1 MLQQLIIHHY
11 TLVDFLHL
19 NFSDKMTAIS
29 GETGAGKSILL
40 GALGLTLGNRAESGC
55 VRQGAERADIH
66 AVFDLSQLPRVKDYL
81 SAKHLASA
89 EDPDTCILRRIV
101 NQDGRSR
108 GYINGHP
115 VNITA
120 LKEVGRQLVNIHG
133 QHEHQHLLG
142 RDSHQ
147 TLLDAFGNYP
157 KHQTQVASIS
167 HQWLELERQIKALTG
182 GQQLSDAER
191 QLLQYQ
197 VDELEQLSLLNNELL
212 ALEQEHKQRA
222 NADSLLQAVRCA
234 LPDNPLD
241 EDPAACLQRWQQRL
255 QNFSPHSPHLRAA
268 VDMLASAAIQIEESQ
283 IELQNFM
290 QGFDE
295 DPARLQTLEHRL
307 DQIYSMARKH
317 KIQAAD
323 LPEHLILLQQQLQQN
338 QAQEGQL
345 EAIHEQQAALVSDY
359 DQAAAVLTKARQVA
373 AKKLEKAVGEQLSLL
388 GMPNC
393 RLGLSMQT
401 KSDTGL
407 QPQGRDDVEIL
418 ISTNPGQSAKPLAK
432 IASGGE
438 LSRISLAIQVVIA
451 TTSITPSLIFDEVDV
466 GIGGA
471 TAEIVGRLLSQ
482 LGQHC
487 QLLCITHLPQVAS
500 QAQHHLQVSKSS
512 NDAATQ
518 TQVAALDEDQRIQE
532 IARMLGGVKLTQQTL
547 AHAKEMLGTGA
558 LLH

>member
-1 MLQQLIIHHY
+1 MLQQLIVHHY
-11 TLVDFLHL
+11 ALVDFLHL
-19 NFSDKMTAIS
+19 DFNHKMTAIS

-40 GALGLTLGNRAESGC
+40 GALGLTLGDRAESGC

-66 AVFDLSQLPRVKDYL
+66 AVFDLTHLPHVKDYL

-89 EDPDTCILRRIV
+89 GDPDTCILRRIV

-108 GYINGHP
+108 GYINGKP

-120 LKEVGRQLVNIHG
+120 LKELGRQLINIHG

-147 TLLDAFGNYP
+147 ALLDAFGNYP
-157 KHQTQVASIS
+157 KHQEAVAIIS
-167 HQWLELERQIKALTG
+167 HEWLELDRQIKALTG
-182 GQQLSDAER
+182 GQQLSEAEQ

-197 VDELEQLSLLNNELL
+197 VDELEQLNLLDDELL

-222 NADSLLQAVRCA
+222 NADQLLQAVRCA
-234 LPDNPLD
+234 LPDNPLG
-241 EDPAACLQRWQQRL
+241 EDPTACLQRWQQQL
-255 QNFSPHSPHLRAA
+255 QNFSQHSPHLCAA

-283 IELQNFM
+283 IELHSFL

-307 DQIYSMARKH
+307 DQIYSIARKH

-323 LPEHLILLQQQLQQN
+323 LPEHLSLLQQQLQQN
-338 QAQEGQL
+338 RDQEGQL
-345 EAIHEQQAALVSDY
+345 EAIHQKQSALTDAYEV
-359 DQAAAVLTKARQVA
+359 AAAKLTKARQTA
-373 AKKLEKAVGEQLSLL
+373 AKKLEQAVGEQLTLL

-393 RLGLSMQT
+393 RLELSMQT
-401 KSDTGL
+401 KTDSRL
-407 QPQGRDDVEIL
+407 QPQGCDDVEIL

-487 QLLCITHLPQVAS
+487 QLLCITHLAQVAS
-500 QAQHHLQVSKSS
+500 QAQHHLQVSKFSQGQV
-512 NDAATQ
+512 TQ
-518 TQVAALDEDQRIQE
+518 TQVAALTDEQRIQE

-547 AHAKEMLGTGA
+547 AHAEEMLGTVT

>member
-1 MLQQLIIHHY
+1 MLQQLIVHHY

-19 NFSDKMTAIS
+19 DFSHKMTAIS

-40 GALGLTLGNRAESGC
+40 GALGLTLGDRAESGC

-66 AVFDLSQLPRVKDYL
+66 AVFDLSQLPQVKDYL
-81 SAKHLASA
+81 AAKHLASA

-108 GYINGHP
+108 GYINGKP

-120 LKEVGRQLVNIHG
+120 LKELGRQLINIHG
-133 QHEHQHLLG
+133 QHEHQHLLA

-157 KHQTQVASIS
+157 KHQEAVSSIS
-167 HQWLELERQIKALTG
+167 HEWLEFDRQIKALTG
-182 GQQLSDAER
+182 GQQLSEAEQ

-197 VDELEQLSLLNNELL
+197 VDELVQLNLLEDEVL

-222 NADSLLQAVRCA
+222 NADQLLQAVRCA
-234 LPDNPLD
+234 LPNNPLD
-241 EDPAACLQRWQQRL
+241 EDPMACLQRWQQQL
-255 QNFSPHSPHLRAA
+255 QNFSQHSPHLTAA

-283 IELQNFM
+283 IELQNFL

-307 DQIYSMARKH
+307 DQIYSTARKH

-323 LPEHLILLQQQLQQN
+323 LPEHLTLLQQQLQQN
-338 QAQEGQL
+338 QDQEGQL
-345 EAIHEQQAALVSDY
+345 EAIHEQQIALANAYDEAATS
-359 DQAAAVLTKARQVA
+359 LTKVRQTA
-373 AKKLEKAVGEQLSLL
+373 AKKLEKAVGEQLTLL
-388 GMPNC
+388 GMPNF
-393 RLGLSMQT
+393 RLELSMQT
-401 KSDTGL
+401 KSDIRL
-407 QPQGRDDVEIL
+407 QPQGRDDIEIL
-418 ISTNPGQSAKPLAK
+418 ISTNPGQIAKPLAK

-512 NDAATQ
+512 HGQATQ
-518 TQVAALDEDQRIQE
+518 TQVAALDDDQRIQE

>member
-1 MLQQLIIHHY
+1 
-11 TLVDFLHL
+11 
-19 NFSDKMTAIS
+19 
-29 GETGAGKSILL
+29 
-40 GALGLTLGNRAESGC
+40 
-55 VRQGAERADIH
+55 
-66 AVFDLSQLPRVKDYL
+66 
-81 SAKHLASA
+81 
-89 EDPDTCILRRIV
+89 
-101 NQDGRSR
+101 
-108 GYINGHP
+108 
-115 VNITA
+115 
-120 LKEVGRQLVNIHG
+120 
-133 QHEHQHLLG
+133 
-142 RDSHQ
+142 
-147 TLLDAFGNYP
+147 
-157 KHQTQVASIS
+157 
-167 HQWLELERQIKALTG
+167 
-182 GQQLSDAER
+182 
-191 QLLQYQ
+191 LQYQ
-197 VDELEQLSLLNNELL
+197 VDELEQLSLLPDELL

-222 NADSLLQAVRCA
+222 NADQLLQAVRCA
-234 LPDNPLD
+234 LPDNPLG
-241 EDPAACLQRWQQRL
+241 EDPTACIQRWQQQL
-255 QNFSPHSPHLRAA
+255 QNFSQHSPHLSAA
-268 VDMLASAAIQIEESQ
+268 VDMLANAAIQIEESQ
-283 IELQNFM
+283 IELQSFL

-295 DPARLQTLEHRL
+295 DPARLQNLEHRL

-323 LPEHLILLQQQLQQN
+323 LPEHLDALQQQLKQN
-338 QAQEGQL
+338 QDQEGQL
-345 EAIHEQQAALVSDY
+345 ESIHQQQQELTGAY
-359 DQAAAVLTKARQVA
+359 DIAAAKLTKARQAA
-373 AKKLEKAVGEQLSLL
+373 AKKLEKAVGEQLVLL

-393 RLGLSMQT
+393 RLELSMQT
-401 KSDTGL
+401 KPDTRL
-407 QPQGRDDVEIL
+407 QINGRDDTEIL

-512 NDAATQ
+512 QGQTTH
-518 TQVAALDEDQRIQE
+518 TQVAALDDNQRIQE

>member
-1 MLQQLIIHHY
+1 MLQQLIVHHY
-11 TLVDFLHL
+11 ALVDFLHL
-19 NFSDKMTAIS
+19 DFSNKMTAIS

-40 GALGLTLGNRAESGC
+40 GALGLTLGDRAESGC

-66 AVFDLSQLPRVKDYL
+66 AVFDLSHLPQVKDYL
-81 SAKHLASA
+81 SAKHLSAA
-89 EDPDTCILRRIV
+89 EDPDTCILRRMI

-108 GYINGHP
+108 GYINGNP
-115 VNITA
+115 VNIA
-120 LKEVGRQLVNIHG
+120 SLKELGRQLINIHG

-157 KHQTQVASIS
+157 KQQEAVATIS
-167 HQWLELERQIKALTG
+167 HEWFEFDRQIKALTG
-182 GQQLSDAER
+182 GQQLSEAEQ

-197 VDELEQLSLLNNELL
+197 VDELEQLSLLPDELL

-222 NADSLLQAVRCA
+222 NADQLLQAVRCA
-234 LPDNPLD
+234 LPDNSLG
-241 EDPAACLQRWQQRL
+241 EDPMGCIQRWQQQL
-255 QNFSPHSPHLRAA
+255 QNFSQHSPHLSAA
-268 VDMLASAAIQIEESQ
+268 VDMLANAAIQIEESQ
-283 IELQNFM
+283 IELQNFL

-295 DPARLQTLEHRL
+295 DPTRLQNLEHRL
-307 DQIYSMARKH
+307 DEIYSMARKH

-323 LPEHLILLQQQLQQN
+323 LPEHLGLLQQQLQQN
-338 QAQEGQL
+338 QDQEGQL
-345 EAIHEQQAALVSDY
+345 EAIHQQQFELTKAY
-359 DQAAAVLTKARQVA
+359 DTAAAKLTKARQA
-373 AKKLEKAVGEQLSLL
+373 AATQLEKAVGEQLTLL

-393 RLGLSMQT
+393 RLELSMQT
-401 KSDTGL
+401 KTDTRL
-407 QPQGRDDVEIL
+407 QPNGRDDTEIL

-482 LGQHC
+482 LGEPC

-512 NDAATQ
+512 QGQTTQ
-518 TQVAALDEDQRIQE
+518 TQVAALDDEQRIQE

>member
-1 MLQQLIIHHY
+1 MLQQLIVHHY

-19 NFSDKMTAIS
+19 DFSHKMTAIS

-40 GALGLTLGNRAESGC
+40 GALGLTLGDRAESGC
-55 VRQGAERADIH
+55 VRQGAERADVH
-66 AVFDLSQLPRVKDYL
+66 AVFDLSALPLVKDYL
-81 SAKHLASA
+81 AAKDLAA
-89 EDPDTCILRRIV
+89 TEDADTCILRRIV

-108 GYINGHP
+108 GYINGKP

-120 LKEVGRQLVNIHG
+120 LKEVGRQLINIHG

-147 TLLDAFGNYP
+147 SLLDAFGNYP
-157 KHQTQVASIS
+157 KSQASVAAIS

-182 GQQLSDAER
+182 GQQLSEAEQ

-197 VDELEQLSLLNNELL
+197 VDELEQLNLLPEELI

-222 NADSLLQAVRCA
+222 NADQLLQAVRCA
-234 LPDNPLD
+234 LPDNPLG
-241 EDPAACLQRWQQRL
+241 EDPAACLQRWQHQL
-255 QNFSPHSPHLRAA
+255 QNFSQHSPHLQSA

-283 IELQNFM
+283 IELQNFL

-295 DPARLQTLEHRL
+295 DPARLQTIEQRL
-307 DQIYSMARKH
+307 DQIYSTARKH

-323 LPEHLILLQQQLQQN
+323 LPEHLGVLQQQLQQN
-338 QAQEGQL
+338 QDQEGQL
-345 EAIHEQQAALVSDY
+345 EAIHEQQLGLTKTYHEAAT
-359 DQAAAVLTKARQVA
+359 QLTKARQAA
-373 AKKLEKAVGEQLSLL
+373 AKRLEKAVGEQLALL

-393 RLGLSMQT
+393 RLELSIQT
-401 KSDTGL
+401 KDEKRL
-407 QPQGRDDVEIL
+407 QPQGRDDIEIL
-418 ISTNPGQSAKPLAK
+418 ISTNPGQSAKALAK

-512 NDAATQ
+512 KGDSTH
-518 TQVAALDEDQRIQE
+518 TQVAALDEDQRVQE

>member
-1 MLQQLIIHHY
+1 MLQQLIVHHY
-11 TLVDFLHL
+11 ALVDFLHL
-19 NFSDKMTAIS
+19 DFSNKMTAIS

-40 GALGLTLGNRAESGC
+40 GALGLALGDRAESGC

-66 AVFDLSQLPRVKDYL
+66 AVFDLSQLPQVKDYL
-81 SAKHLASA
+81 SAKHLATVQ
-89 EDPDTCILRRIV
+89 DPDTCILRRMI

-108 GYINGHP
+108 GYINGNP

-120 LKEVGRQLVNIHG
+120 LKELGRQLINIHG

-147 TLLDAFGNYP
+147 SLLDAFGNYP
-157 KHQTQVASIS
+157 IQKEAVAAIS
-167 HQWLELERQIKALTG
+167 HSWLELERQIKALTG
-182 GQQLSDAER
+182 GQKLSEAER

-197 VDELEQLSLLNNELL
+197 VDELEQLSLLPDELL

-222 NADSLLQAVRCA
+222 NADQLLQAVRSA
-234 LPDNPLD
+234 LPDNPLG
-241 EDPAACLQRWQQRL
+241 EDPTACIQRWQQQL
-255 QNFSPHSPHLRAA
+255 QNFSNHSPHLCAA
-268 VDMLASAAIQIEESQ
+268 VDMLANAAIQVEESQ
-283 IELQNFM
+283 IELQSFL

-295 DPARLQTLEHRL
+295 DPARLQNLEHRL

-323 LPEHLILLQQQLQQN
+323 LPEHLGLLKQQLQQN
-338 QAQEGQL
+338 QDQQGQL
-345 EAIHEQQAALVSDY
+345 EAIHHQQLELTAAY
-359 DQAAAVLTKARQVA
+359 DVAAAKLTKARQTA
-373 AKKLEKAVGEQLSLL
+373 AKKLEKAVGEQLVLL

-393 RLGLSMQT
+393 RLELSMQT
-401 KSDTGL
+401 KPDARL
-407 QPQGRDDVEIL
+407 QTNGRDDTEIL

-451 TTSITPSLIFDEVDV
+451 KTSITPSLIFDEVDV

-512 NDAATQ
+512 RGQTTH
-518 TQVAALDEDQRIQE
+518 TQVAALDDDQRIQE

>member
-1 MLQQLIIHHY
+1 MLQQLIVHHY
-11 TLVDFLHL
+11 ALVDFLHL
-19 NFSDKMTAIS
+19 DFSDKMTAIS

-40 GALGLTLGNRAESGC
+40 GALGLTLGDRAESGC
-55 VRQGAERADIH
+55 VQQGAERADIH
-66 AVFDLSQLPRVKDYL
+66 AVFDLSHLPRVKDYL
-81 SAKHLASA
+81 SAKHLAAA
-89 EDPDTCILRRIV
+89 EDPDTCILRRMI

-108 GYINGHP
+108 GYINGKP

-120 LKEVGRQLVNIHG
+120 LKELGRQLINIHG

-157 KHQTQVASIS
+157 QHQEAVASIS
-167 HQWLELERQIKALTG
+167 HDWFEFDRQIKALTG
-182 GQQLSDAER
+182 GQQLSEAEQ

-197 VDELEQLSLLNNELL
+197 VDELEQLALLPEELL
-212 ALEQEHKQRA
+212 CLEQEHKQRA
-222 NADSLLQAVRCA
+222 NADQLLQAVRCA
-234 LPDNPLD
+234 LPENPLG
-241 EDPAACLQRWQQRL
+241 EDPTACLQRWQHQL
-255 QNFSPHSPHLRAA
+255 QNFSQHSPHLLAA
-268 VDMLASAAIQIEESQ
+268 VDMLASAVIQIEESQ
-283 IELQNFM
+283 IELQSFL

-295 DPARLQTLEHRL
+295 DPARLQTLEYRL

-317 KIQAAD
+317 KLQAPD
-323 LPEHLILLQQQLQQN
+323 LPEHLNKLQQQLQQN
-338 QAQEGQL
+338 QDQEGQL
-345 EAIHEQQAALVSDY
+345 EAIYEQQAALTDAY
-359 DQAAAVLTKARQVA
+359 DRASAKLTKARQAA
-373 AKKLEKAVGEQLSLL
+373 AKQLEKAVGEQLSLL

-393 RLGLSMQT
+393 RLELSMQT
-401 KSDTGL
+401 KAETRL
-407 QPQGRDDVEIL
+407 QPQGRDDTEIL

-512 NDAATQ
+512 QGQTTQ
-518 TQVAALDEDQRIQE
+518 TQVAALNDHQRIQE

>member
-1 MLQQLIIHHY
+1 MLQQLIVHHY
-11 TLVDFLHL
+11 ALVDFLHL
-19 NFSDKMTAIS
+19 DFNHKMTAIS

-40 GALGLTLGNRAESGC
+40 GALGLTLGDRAESGC

-66 AVFDLSQLPRVKDYL
+66 AVFDLTKLAHVKDYL

-89 EDPDTCILRRIV
+89 GDPDTCILRRII

-108 GYINGHP
+108 GYINGKP

-120 LKEVGRQLVNIHG
+120 LKELGRQLINIHG

-147 TLLDAFGNYP
+147 ALLDAFGNYP
-157 KHQTQVASIS
+157 KHQEAVAVIS
-167 HQWLELERQIKALTG
+167 HEWLEFDRQIKALTG
-182 GQQLSDAER
+182 GQQLSEAEQ

-197 VDELEQLSLLNNELL
+197 VDELEQLNLLDDELL

-222 NADSLLQAVRCA
+222 NADQLLQAVRCA
-234 LPDNPLD
+234 LPDNPLG
-241 EDPAACLQRWQQRL
+241 EDPTACLQRWQQQL
-255 QNFSPHSPHLRAA
+255 QNFSQHSTHLCAA

-283 IELQNFM
+283 IELHSFL

-307 DQIYSMARKH
+307 DEIYSIARKH

-323 LPEHLILLQQQLQQN
+323 LPEHLSLLQQQLQQN
-338 QAQEGQL
+338 EDQEGQL
-345 EAIHEQQAALVSDY
+345 EAIHQQQSALTDAYEV
-359 DQAAAVLTKARQVA
+359 AAAKLTKARQTA
-373 AKKLEKAVGEQLSLL
+373 AKKLEQAVGEQLTLL

-393 RLGLSMQT
+393 RLELSMQT
-401 KSDTGL
+401 KTDSRL

-487 QLLCITHLPQVAS
+487 QLLCITHLAQVAS
-500 QAQHHLQVSKSS
+500 QAQHHLQVSKFSQGQI
-512 NDAATQ
+512 TQ
-518 TQVAALDEDQRIQE
+518 TQVAALTDEQRIQE

-547 AHAKEMLGTGA
+547 AHAEEMLGTGA

>member
-1 MLQQLIIHHY
+1 MLQQLIVHHY
-11 TLVDFLHL
+11 ALVDFLHL
-19 NFSDKMTAIS
+19 DFNHKMTAIS

-40 GALGLTLGNRAESGC
+40 GALGLTLGDRAESGC

-66 AVFDLSQLPRVKDYL
+66 AVFDLTQLPHVKDYL

-89 EDPDTCILRRIV
+89 GDPDTCILRRIV

-108 GYINGHP
+108 GYINGKP

-120 LKEVGRQLVNIHG
+120 LKELGCQLINIHG

-147 TLLDAFGNYP
+147 TLLDAFGNHP
-157 KHQTQVASIS
+157 KRQEAVALIS
-167 HQWLELERQIKALTG
+167 HQWLELGRQIKALTG
-182 GQQLSDAER
+182 GQQLSKAEQ

-197 VDELEQLSLLNNELL
+197 VDELEQLNLSDDELL

-222 NADSLLQAVRCA
+222 NADQLLQAVRCA
-234 LPDNPLD
+234 LPDNPLG
-241 EDPAACLQRWQQRL
+241 EDPTACLQRWQQQL
-255 QNFSPHSPHLRAA
+255 QNFSQHSPHLCAA
-268 VDMLASAAIQIEESQ
+268 ADMLASAAIQIEESQ
-283 IELQNFM
+283 IELHSFL

-323 LPEHLILLQQQLQQN
+323 LPEHLGLLQQQLQQN
-338 QAQEGQL
+338 QDQEGQL
-345 EAIHEQQAALVSDY
+345 EAIRQQQSVLTDAY
-359 DQAAAVLTKARQVA
+359 EAAAAKLTKTRQTA
-373 AKKLEKAVGEQLSLL
+373 AKKLEQAVGEQLTLL

-393 RLGLSMQT
+393 RLELSMQT
-401 KSDTGL
+401 KTDSRL

-487 QLLCITHLPQVAS
+487 QLLCITHLAQVAS
-500 QAQHHLQVSKSS
+500 QAQYHLQVSKFSQGQV
-512 NDAATQ
+512 TQ
-518 TQVAALDEDQRIQE
+518 TQVAALTDEQRIQE
-532 IARMLGGVKLTQQTL
+532 VARMLGGVKLTQQTL
-547 AHAKEMLGTGA
+547 AHAEEMLGTGA

>member
-1 MLQQLIIHHY
+1 MLQQLIVHHY

-19 NFSDKMTAIS
+19 DFSDKMTAIS

-40 GALGLTLGNRAESGC
+40 GALGLTLGDRAESGC
-55 VRQGAERADIH
+55 VRQGAERADVH
-66 AVFDLSQLPRVKDYL
+66 AVFDLRQLPQVKDYL
-81 SAKHLASA
+81 STQHLASV
-89 EDPDTCILRRIV
+89 EDSDTCILRRIV

-120 LKEVGRQLVNIHG
+120 LKAIGRQLVNIHG

-147 TLLDAFGNYP
+147 SLLDAFGNYP
-157 KHQTQVASIS
+157 KHQAAVATIS

-182 GQQLSDAER
+182 GQQLSDAEQ

-197 VDELEQLSLLNNELL
+197 LDELVQLNLLDNELL
-212 ALEQEHKQRA
+212 TLEQEHKQRA
-222 NADSLLQAVRCA
+222 NADSLIQAVRSA
-234 LPDNPLD
+234 LPDNPLG
-241 EDPAACLQRWQQRL
+241 EDPMACLQRWQQQL
-255 QNFSPHSPHLRAA
+255 QNFSQHSPHLASA
-268 VDMLASAAIQIEESQ
+268 VDMLSSAVIQIEESQ
-283 IELQNFM
+283 IELQTFM
-290 QGFDE
+290 HGFDE
-295 DPARLQTLEHRL
+295 DPARLQAIEARL

-323 LPEHLILLQQQLQQN
+323 LPKHLGLLQQQLQQN
-338 QAQEGQL
+338 HDQEGQL
-345 EAIHEQQAALVSDY
+345 DAIHEQQTAFTQAY
-359 DQAAAVLTKARQVA
+359 NQAAATLTKARQAA
-373 AKKLEKAVGEQLSLL
+373 AKQLEKAVGEQLTLL

-393 RLGLSMQT
+393 RLEISMLT
-401 KSDTGL
+401 KADTRL
-407 QPQGRDDVEIL
+407 QAQGRDDIEIL

-512 NDAATQ
+512 QGNATQ
-518 TQVAALDEDQRIQE
+518 TQVAALDDDQRIQE
-532 IARMLGGVKLTQQTL
+532 IARMLGGVTLTQQTL
-547 AHAKEMLGTGA
+547 AHAKEMLSTGT

>member
-1 MLQQLIIHHY
+1 M
-11 TLVDFLHL
+11 
-19 NFSDKMTAIS
+19 
-29 GETGAGKSILL
+29 
-40 GALGLTLGNRAESGC
+40 
-55 VRQGAERADIH
+55 
-66 AVFDLSQLPRVKDYL
+66 
-81 SAKHLASA
+81 
-89 EDPDTCILRRIV
+89 V

-108 GYINGHP
+108 GYINGNP

-120 LKEVGRQLVNIHG
+120 LKELGRQLINIHG

-157 KHQTQVASIS
+157 THQEAVAHIS
-167 HQWLELERQIKALTG
+167 HEWLELDRQIKALTG
-182 GQQLSDAER
+182 GQQLSEAEQ

-197 VDELEQLSLLNNELL
+197 VDELEQLSLLPDELL

-222 NADSLLQAVRCA
+222 NADQLLQAVRCA
-234 LPDNPLD
+234 LPDNPLG
-241 EDPAACLQRWQQRL
+241 EDPTACIQRWQQQL
-255 QNFSPHSPHLRAA
+255 QNFSQHSPHLSAA
-268 VDMLASAAIQIEESQ
+268 VDMLANAAIQIEESQ
-283 IELQNFM
+283 IELQSFL

-295 DPARLQTLEHRL
+295 DPARLQNLEHRL

-323 LPEHLILLQQQLQQN
+323 LPEHLDALQQQLQQN
-338 QAQEGQL
+338 QDQEGQL
-345 EAIHEQQAALVSDY
+345 ESIHQQQQELTGAY
-359 DQAAAVLTKARQVA
+359 DIAAAKLTKARQAA
-373 AKKLEKAVGEQLSLL
+373 AKKLEKAVGEQLVLL

-393 RLGLSMQT
+393 RLELSMQT
-401 KSDTGL
+401 KPDTRL
-407 QPQGRDDVEIL
+407 QINGRDDTEIL

-512 NDAATQ
+512 QGQTTH
-518 TQVAALDEDQRIQE
+518 TQVAALDDNQRIQE

>member
-1 MLQQLIIHHY
+1 MLQQLIVHHY
-11 TLVDFLHL
+11 ALVDYLHL
-19 NFSDKMTAIS
+19 DFRDKMTAIS

-40 GALGLTLGNRAESGC
+40 GALGLALGDRAESGC
-55 VRQGAERADIH
+55 VRHGSERADIH
-66 AVFDLSQLPRVKDYL
+66 AVFDLSNLNPIKDYL
-81 SAKHLASA
+81 SAKHLASG
-89 EDPDTCILRRIV
+89 EDPDTCILRRII

-108 GYINGHP
+108 GYINGKP

-120 LKEVGRQLVNIHG
+120 LKELGRQLVNIHG

-147 TLLDAFGNYP
+147 KLLDAFGHYP
-157 KHQTQVASIS
+157 KEQAKVAAIS
-167 HQWLELERQIKALTG
+167 HQWHELEQQIKTLTG
-182 GQQLSDAER
+182 GQQLSEPER

-197 VDELEQLSLLNNELL
+197 VDELELLDLQKDELTS
-212 ALEQEHKQRA
+212 LEQEHKQRV
-222 NADSLLQAVRCA
+222 NADQLLHAVKGA
-234 LPDNPLD
+234 LPDNALG
-241 EDPAACLQRWQQRL
+241 EDPQACLQRWHQQL
-255 QNFSPHSPHLRAA
+255 QSFSAHNTHLAA
-268 VDMLASAAIQIEESQ
+268 ATEMLASAAIQIEESQ
-283 IELQNFM
+283 YELQTFL
-290 QGFDE
+290 QGFDQ
-295 DPARLQTLEHRL
+295 DPMRLQTIEQRL
-307 DQIYSMARKH
+307 DQIYSIARKH
-317 KIQAAD
+317 KIQASE
-323 LPEHLILLQQQLQQN
+323 LLEQLELLQNQLKQN
-338 QAQEGQL
+338 QDQEGQL
-345 EAIHEQQAALVSDY
+345 EAIHAQQKALSIEYGSAA
-359 DQAAAVLTKARQVA
+359 QILTNVRLVA
-373 AKKLEKAVGEQLSLL
+373 AKKLETSVGNQLKQL

-393 RLGLSMQT
+393 RLELSVQSSACERL
-401 KSDTGL
+401 KPHG
-407 QPQGRDDVEIL
+407 QDDVEIL

-512 NDAATQ
+512 TGETTQ
-518 TQVAALDEDQRIQE
+518 TQVAPLNENERVQE

-547 AHAKEMLGTGA
+547 AHAKEMLGSNT
-558 LLH
+558 LIH

>member
-1 MLQQLIIHHY
+1 MLQQLIVHHY
-11 TLVDFLHL
+11 ALVDFLHL
-19 NFSDKMTAIS
+19 DFNHKMTAIS

-40 GALGLTLGNRAESGC
+40 GALGLTLGDRAESGC

-66 AVFDLSQLPRVKDYL
+66 AVFDLTKLPHVKDYL
-81 SAKHLASA
+81 FAKHLASA
-89 EDPDTCILRRIV
+89 GDPDTCILRRIV

-108 GYINGHP
+108 GYINGKP

-120 LKEVGRQLVNIHG
+120 LKELGRQLINIHG

-147 TLLDAFGNYP
+147 ALLDAFGNYP
-157 KHQTQVASIS
+157 KHQEAVAVIS
-167 HQWLELERQIKALTG
+167 HEWLAFDRQIKALTG
-182 GQQLSDAER
+182 GQQLSEAEQ

-197 VDELEQLSLLNNELL
+197 VDELEQLNLLDDELL

-222 NADSLLQAVRCA
+222 NADQLLQAVRCA
-234 LPDNPLD
+234 LPDNPLG
-241 EDPAACLQRWQQRL
+241 EDPTACLQRWQQQL
-255 QNFSPHSPHLRAA
+255 QNFSQHSPHLCAA

-283 IELQNFM
+283 IELQSFL

-295 DPARLQTLEHRL
+295 DPARLQTIEHRL
-307 DQIYSMARKH
+307 DQIYSIARKH

-323 LPEHLILLQQQLQQN
+323 LPEHLSLLQQQLQQN
-338 QAQEGQL
+338 RDQEGQL
-345 EAIHEQQAALVSDY
+345 EAIHQQQSALTDAYEV
-359 DQAAAVLTKARQVA
+359 AAAKLTKARQTA
-373 AKKLEKAVGEQLSLL
+373 AKKLEQAVGEQLTLL

-393 RLGLSMQT
+393 RLELSMQT
-401 KSDTGL
+401 KTDSRL
-407 QPQGRDDVEIL
+407 QPQGCDDVEIL

-487 QLLCITHLPQVAS
+487 QLLCITHLAQVAS
-500 QAQHHLQVSKSS
+500 QAQHHLQVSKFSQGQV
-512 NDAATQ
+512 TQ
-518 TQVAALDEDQRIQE
+518 TQVAALTDEQRIQE

-547 AHAKEMLGTGA
+547 AHAEEMLGTGT

>member
-1 MLQQLIIHHY
+1 MLQQLIVHNY
-11 TLVDFLHL
+11 ALVDFLHL
-19 NFSDKMTAIS
+19 DFSHKMTAIS

-40 GALGLTLGNRAESGC
+40 GALGLTLGDRAESGC
-55 VRQGAERADIH
+55 VRQGADRADIH
-66 AVFDLSQLPRVKDYL
+66 AVFDLSQLPQIKDYL
-81 SAKHLASA
+81 FAKHLAA
-89 EDPDTCILRRIV
+89 TEDPDTCILRRII

-108 GYINGHP
+108 GYINGKP

-120 LKEVGRQLVNIHG
+120 LKQLGCQLINIHG

-142 RDSHQ
+142 RDSHI

-157 KHQTQVASIS
+157 KSLQTVAAIS
-167 HQWLELERQIKALTG
+167 HDWLELERQIKALTG
-182 GQQLSDAER
+182 GQQLSDAEQ

-197 VDELEQLSLLNNELL
+197 ADELAQLNLLDGELL

-222 NADSLLQAVRCA
+222 NADHLLQAVRCA
-234 LPDNPLD
+234 LPDNPLG
-241 EDPAACLQRWQQRL
+241 EDPMACLQRWQQQL
-255 QNFSPHSPHLRAA
+255 QNFSQHSPHLTAA

-283 IELQNFM
+283 IELQSFL

-295 DPARLQTLEHRL
+295 DPARLQVLEHRL

-323 LPEHLILLQQQLQQN
+323 LPEHLTLLQQQLQQN
-338 QAQEGQL
+338 QDQEGQL
-345 EAIHEQQAALVSDY
+345 EAIYEQQKGLTEAYEAAALS
-359 DQAAAVLTKARQVA
+359 LTKTRKKA
-373 AKKLEKAVGEQLSLL
+373 AKQLEKSVGEQLALL
-388 GMPNC
+388 GMPDC
-393 RLGLSMQT
+393 RLELSIQS
-401 KSDTGL
+401 KPDTRL
-407 QPQGRDDVEIL
+407 QPLGRDEVEIL
-418 ISTNPGQSAKPLAK
+418 ICTNPGQNAQPLAK

-471 TAEIVGRLLSQ
+471 TAEIVGQLLSQ

-512 NDAATQ
+512 RGQSTQ
-518 TQVAALDEDQRIQE
+518 TQVAALNEEQRVQE

-547 AHAKEMLGTGA
+547 AHAKEMLGAGTM
-558 LLH
+558 LH

>member
-1 MLQQLIIHHY
+1 MLQQLIVHHY

-19 NFSDKMTAIS
+19 DFSHKMTAIS

-40 GALGLTLGNRAESGC
+40 GALGLTLGDRAESGC
-55 VRQGAERADIH
+55 VRQGAEKADIH
-66 AVFDLSQLPRVKDYL
+66 AVFDLSQLPQVKDYL
-81 SAKHLASA
+81 SAKHLAAA

-108 GYINGHP
+108 GYINGNP
-115 VNITA
+115 VNIAA
-120 LKEVGRQLVNIHG
+120 LKELGKQLINIHG

-157 KHQTQVASIS
+157 KKQEAVAAIS
-167 HQWLELERQIKALTG
+167 HEWLEFDRQIKALTG
-182 GQQLSDAER
+182 GQQLSEAEQ

-197 VDELEQLSLLNNELL
+197 VDELEQLSLLDNELL

-222 NADSLLQAVRCA
+222 NADQLLQAVRST
-234 LPDNPLD
+234 LPDNPLGD
-241 EDPAACLQRWQQRL
+241 DPAACLQRWQQQL
-255 QNFSPHSPHLRAA
+255 QNFSQHSPHLQSA
-268 VDMLASAAIQIEESQ
+268 VDMLASASIQIEESQ
-283 IELQNFM
+283 IELQNFL

-323 LPEHLILLQQQLQQN
+323 LPEHLGLLQQQLQQN
-338 QAQEGQL
+338 QDQEGQL
-345 EAIHEQQAALVSDY
+345 EAIHEQQAALTEAY
-359 DQAAAVLTKARQVA
+359 DAAATSLTKVRQAAAKQ
-373 AKKLEKAVGEQLSLL
+373 LEKAVGEQLTLL

-393 RLGLSMQT
+393 RLELSLQT
-401 KSDTGL
+401 KSDSRL
-407 QPQGRDDVEIL
+407 QPQGRDDIEIL

-471 TAEIVGRLLSQ
+471 TTEIVGRLLSQ

-487 QLLCITHLPQVAS
+487 QLLCITHLPQVAR
-500 QAQHHLQVSKSS
+500 QAQHHLQVSKS
-512 NDAATQ
+512 NNGEATQ
-518 TQVAALDEDQRIQE
+518 TQVSALDEDQRIQE

>member
-1 MLQQLIIHHY
+1 MLQQLIVHHY
-11 TLVDFLHL
+11 ALVDFLHL
-19 NFSDKMTAIS
+19 DFSKRMTAIS

-40 GALGLTLGNRAESGC
+40 GALGLTLGDRAESGC
-55 VRQGAERADIH
+55 VRHGAERADIH
-66 AVFDLSQLPRVKDYL
+66 AVFDLSQLPQVKDYL
-81 SAKHLASA
+81 SAKHLAAA
-89 EDPDTCILRRIV
+89 EDPDTCILRRMV

-108 GYINGHP
+108 GYINGNP
-115 VNITA
+115 VNIAA
-120 LKEVGRQLVNIHG
+120 LKELGRQLINIHG

-157 KHQTQVASIS
+157 QAQEKVAAIS
-167 HQWLELERQIKALTG
+167 HEWQELERQIKALTG
-182 GQQLSDAER
+182 GQQLSEAEQ

-197 VDELEQLSLLNNELL
+197 ADELEQLNLQPDELL

-222 NADSLLQAVRCA
+222 NADQLIQAVRSA
-234 LPDNPLD
+234 LPDNPQG
-241 EDPAACLQRWQQRL
+241 EDPTACIQRWQHQL
-255 QNFSPHSPHLRAA
+255 QNFSQHSPHLSAA
-268 VDMLASAAIQIEESQ
+268 VEMLANAAIQIEESQ
-283 IELQNFM
+283 IELQSFM
-290 QGFDE
+290 QGFDD

-323 LPEHLILLQQQLQQN
+323 LPEHLLLLQQQLQQN

-345 EAIHEQQAALVSDY
+345 EAIHEQQNKLAQAYDEAAS
-359 DQAAAVLTKARQVA
+359 ALTKKRQSA
-373 AKKLEKAVGEQLSLL
+373 AKKLEQAVGEQLSLL

-393 RLGLSMQT
+393 RLELCMQL
-401 KSDTGL
+401 KSDSRL
-407 QPQGRDDVEIL
+407 HASGRDDTEIL
-418 ISTNPGQSAKPLAK
+418 ISTNPGQAAKPLAK

-512 NDAATQ
+512 QGQNTQ
-518 TQVAALDEDQRIQE
+518 TQVCALDDDQRIQE
-532 IARMLGGVKLTQQTL
+532 IARMLGGVELTQQTL

-558 LLH
+558 MLH